1 MNGDERFVPLEVRQV
16 KSFYSPLSPI
26 YSLFAKRMEDNGLEH
41 TPVIHGNHGFSET
54 RVLNPTRADCE
65 SIETVFQLLPELDS
79 EQLQTLATIAR
90 QFAPKK
96 RRLKAETNAE
106 IQR

>member
-1 MNGDERFVPLEVRQV
+1 
-16 KSFYSPLSPI
+16 
-26 YSLFAKRMEDNGLEH
+26 MEDNGLEH
-41 TPVIHGNHGFSET
+41 TPVFPGNLGLTEN

-79 EQLQTLATIAR
+79 EQLKTLASIAR

-96 RRLKAETNAE
+96 RRPKTEANAE
-106 IQR
+106 IQG